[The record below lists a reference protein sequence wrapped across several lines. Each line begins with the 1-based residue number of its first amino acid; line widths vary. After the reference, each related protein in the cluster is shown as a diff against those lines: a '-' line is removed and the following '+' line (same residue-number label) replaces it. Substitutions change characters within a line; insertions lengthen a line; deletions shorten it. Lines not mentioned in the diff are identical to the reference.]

1 MEQDHVAHIAQL
13 QSRLIAYEFMWN
25 VLVAA
30 APADAR
36 ARATVQADIS
46 LEMAPDVPV
55 ALAQQS
61 FADQFGML
69 RAQLTAGLR

>member
-1 MEQDHVAHIAQL
+1 MEEGFEDQIADL
-13 QSRLIAYEFMWN
+13 QGRLIAYEFMWKL
-25 VLVAA
+25 LVGA

-61 FADQFGML
+61 FADQIGML